1 MEPPS
6 SQPMQECSSLET
18 GEPPWVHCFY
28 PTKYVK
34 ILIKVNG
41 PHNGIHLMGGPTSD
55 PSFCLLAITLD
66 VSRVIKRGSV
76 QVIWR
81 PDHALVATFSK
92 NALLKFRQNAI
103 GGTEVYGHQIGPI
116 YRNHHEYQSVWVQ
129 VEGGILVSDI
139 KASSEETQKL
149 FAQLVV
155 QACLPLKDQSRIIHR
170 ITAGHITEH
179 CQTLFQ
185 DGLKIRDEKGDR
197 SKLHLFALVRRLFEL
212 AGGREDPWQYH
223 TCLQRDYAPDR
234 SLVLLGS
241 IAGASGSP
249 NLQDLRITQTLQF
262 LSGCKAFENQRLIK
276 EVLKQ
281 RTQLIIGLLTN
292 PSPADLPAAFLV
304 DLSRIKCAEF
314 SIYKLETKFQVPMLK
329 SHIASAWFFLCWRS
343 CFAPSAELIGYVRS
357 PEGRQ
362 LLQPHLDTHYEKS
375 DVGRLAISLLVMHWL
390 FYLRGTDNNGGEI
403 HSGVDCLNSF
413 SLLLR
418 GQELPNAQW
427 VVAKHLH
434 ALKQVFHSLV
444 PELSTFL
451 QGCGTWTKMVG
462 GDVEPDLADFWQSRV
477 EGVPFK
483 VAFDKA
489 TAPCHDISH
498 VM

>member
-1 MEPPS
+1 MEPSS
-6 SQPMQECSSLET
+6 SQPMQKCSSLEA

-34 ILIKVNG
+34 ILMTANG
-41 PHNGIHLMGGPTSD
+41 PRNGIHLMGGPTSD

-76 QVIWR
+76 QVIWSS
-81 PDHALVATFSK
+81 DHALVATLSK

-139 KASSEETQKL
+139 K
-149 FAQLVV
+149 
-155 QACLPLKDQSRIIHR
+155 
-170 ITAGHITEH
+170 
-179 CQTLFQ
+179 
-185 DGLKIRDEKGDR
+185 DGLKTRDEKGDR

-212 AGGREDPWQYH
+212 AGGREDP
-223 TCLQRDYAPDR
+223 
-234 SLVLLGS
+234 SLVRLGS
-241 IAGASGSP
+241 IVGASGSP

-262 LSGCKAFENQRLIK
+262 LSGCKAFENERLTK
-276 EVLKQ
+276 EALKQ
-281 RTQLIIGLLTN
+281 RTHLIIGLLVN
-292 PSPADLPAAFLV
+292 PSPVDLPAAFLV

-314 SIYKLETKFQVPMLK
+314 RVYKMETKLKIPMLED
-329 SHIASAWFFLCWRS
+329 HITSAGFFLCWRS
-343 CFAPSAELIGYVRS
+343 CFDPSVEMVGYVRS

-362 LLQPHLDTHYEKS
+362 LLQPHFDTHYEKS
-375 DVGRLAISLLVMHWL
+375 DVGRLAISLLVMHWF
-390 FYLRGTDNNGGEI
+390 FYLRDTNNNGGEI

-413 SLLLR
+413 CSLLH

-427 VVAKHLH
+427 VVAKHLR
-434 ALKQVFHSLV
+434 ALKQVFHSLA

-462 GDVEPDLADFWQSRV
+462 DDVEPVLTDFWQSRV
-477 EGVPFK
+477 QGVAFK

-489 TAPCHDISH
+489 TVPCHGIPH